1 MDRQEEFLAPVSGWV
16 TAQDKIY
23 DAMPL
28 YGCVGSYRLWTDGVK
43 VAISTFRTL
52 PFATTSGSVWGSN
65 KFATVILTLAQLLAA
80 R

>member
-1 MDRQEEFLAPVSGWV
+1 MDRQEQFLAPVSGWMV

-43 VAISTFRTL
+43 VASPLLEHYRL
-52 PFATTSGSVWGSN
+52 PLHPGVSGVQTNS
-65 KFATVILTLAQLLAA
+65 
-80 R
+80 